1 MPKGGGGG
9 GGFLNNDTFNLI
21 TPGFKIVSNRDATQL
36 IRRKSPE
43 QLAFNTR
50 FPRILSDLD
59 NLRGSIRPG
68 VSALRSSQ
76 LQQVENAR
84 SKATGTL
91 RDQLQRRRI
100 LGSSFAT
107 DAQIRAEREFGEL
120 AADVEAR
127 SFLTEFD
134 LFSRT
139 LQSEVA
145 QLQIGLD
152 REFKELGI
160 AADVG
165 LQATQILAQNAQFA
179 EQQAF
184 NGLAA
189 IGEGIGNILGIGA
202 DFAFAGFSGDF
213 AGATGRAATSGRRV
227 ASAAFA
233 GF

>member
-1 MPKGGGGG
+1 MPKGGGGS

-68 VSALRSSQ
+68 VSELRQSQ
-76 LQQVENAR
+76 LRQVENAR

-100 LGSSFAT
+100 LGSSFAA

-127 SFLTEFD
+127 SFLVEFD
-134 LFSRT
+134 AFSRA
-139 LQSEVA
+139 L
-145 QLQIGLD
+145 
-152 REFKELGI
+152 
-160 AADVG
+160 
-165 LQATQILAQNAQFA
+165 TQ
-179 EQQAF
+179 ETEAF
-184 NGLAA
+184 R
-189 IGEGIGNILGIGA
+189 
-202 DFAFAGFSGDF
+202 S
-213 AGATGRAATSGRRV
+213 
-227 ASAAFA
+227 
-233 GF
+233 